1 MVINN
6 IHQMQKKGSFYKL
19 HHKPIMT
26 ISHLIATLQKA
37 TSFMPRPAAELIIQK
52 YGQNPFL
59 ILISCIL
66 SLRTTDKVSYA
77 ASLRLFSLAS
87 TPKEMYALSEEKIAE
102 SIFPVGFYKKKA
114 YTIRDISFV
123 LLKQCE
129 QTVVLQIDQL
139 LALPGVGRKTAN
151 LVLGY
156 AYDIPAICVD
166 THVYRISNRL
176 GLVQTKTPEQT
187 EEALKKIIP
196 KKHWIELNSLLVMWG
211 QNICRPQS
219 PKCSICPLAD
229 MCAKVGVT
237 KSR

>member
-1 MVINN
+1 
-6 IHQMQKKGSFYKL
+6 MQKKGSFYKL

-26 ISHLIATLQKA
+26 ISHLIATLQKV
-37 TSFMPRPAAELIIQK
+37 TSSMPKPAAQLIIQR
-52 YGQNPFL
+52 YGKDPFL

-77 ASLRLFSLAS
+77 ASVRLFELAR
-87 TPKEMYALSEEKIAE
+87 TPQEMIGIPEEKIAAC
-102 SIFPVGFYKKKA
+102 IFPVGFYKKKA
-114 YTIRDISFV
+114 YTIKCISFV

-129 QTVVLQIDQL
+129 RTVVPTKDQL
-139 LALPGVGRKTAN
+139 LALPGVGLKTAN

-156 AYDIPAICVD
+156 AYNIPAICVD
-166 THVYRISNRL
+166 THVHRISNRL

-196 KKHWIELNSLLVMWG
+196 QTYWIELNSLLVMWG
-211 QNICRPQS
+211 QNICSPQS
-219 PKCSICPLAD
+219 PKCSVCPLAD
-229 MCAKVGVT
+229 VCAKVAVT

>member
-1 MVINN
+1 
-6 IHQMQKKGSFYKL
+6 
-19 HHKPIMT
+19 MT

-37 TSFMPRPAAELIIQK
+37 TFSMPRPAAELIIQK
-52 YGQNPFL
+52 YGKDPFL

-66 SLRTTDKVSYA
+66 SLRTTDAISYA
-77 ASLRLFSLAS
+77 ASIRLFELARN
-87 TPKEMYALSEEKIAE
+87 PQQMVAISEEKIAAC
-102 SIFPVGFYKKKA
+102 IFPVGFYRKKA
-114 YTIRDISFV
+114 YTIRHISFV

-129 QTVVLQIDQL
+129 QTVVLKSGQL

-156 AYDIPAICVD
+156 AYNIPAICVD
-166 THVYRISNRL
+166 THVQRISNRL
-176 GLVQTKTPEQT
+176 GLVQTKNPAET

-219 PKCSICPLAD
+219 PKCSECPLATF
-229 MCAKVGVT
+229 CPKIGVT